1 MLLSLHLG
9 DAAAV
14 VQCARFQGTFYSLLA
29 LIAPTSRTNHTF
41 ANYLC
46 TFLWYK
52 GCFHAYLW
60 YPGEFESA
68 WGVALENVLVL
79 AWKNASWKSGDQ
91 KVY

>member
-9 DAAAV
+9 DAAAGSV
-14 VQCARFQGTFYSLLA
+14 CSVSGHLLFTA
-29 LIAPTSRTNHTF
+29 CSNRPTSRTNHTF